1 MENVLKEIQYNE
13 ICETM
18 LTCCVQIV
26 QVTSMSK
33 SIDNVF
39 THIETDGKI
48 INNLATYMFRTME
61 LERNNSKALWPTNR
75 ACIESFIEFR
85 NFEKFC
91 EVAQRMLRGFK
102 NLHFNMERNPRRVK
116 CLCWPEQTDPY
127 HMYTV
132 LLSIKNAKQKDF
144 DRAYTNLVFFSFDK
158 NEHDRIMGKYNSESL
173 QTSIDALN
181 AMGCF
186 LILINAQKKNSANI
200 HEFLEP
206 YAKSTIE
213 EFKKYSGKESN
224 QIFTRSQ
231 ARKQTDHPGKAN

>member
-1 MENVLKEIQYNE
+1 
-13 ICETM
+13 
-18 LTCCVQIV
+18 
-26 QVTSMSK
+26 
-33 SIDNVF
+33 
-39 THIETDGKI
+39 
-48 INNLATYMFRTME
+48 
-61 LERNNSKALWPTNR
+61 
-75 ACIESFIEFR
+75 
-85 NFEKFC
+85 
-91 EVAQRMLRGFK
+91 
-102 NLHFNMERNPRRVK
+102 MERNPRRVK
-116 CLCWPEQTDPY
+116 CLCWPEQTDPH

-181 AMGCF
+181 AMTCY

-213 EFKKYSGKESN
+213 EFNKYSGKESN

-231 ARKQTDHPGKAN
+231 ARKQADNQGKTN